1 MHFVK
6 SSRCGIYLHSASCFI
21 PLNTWNCKAEVAL
34 SQLTVCIGV
43 CIIKLIKLLF
53 ASFHLLAILGND
65 SGNEP
70 QDISEVHPSIKGGDI
85 WPKMI
90 SMKQQESYGNIGA
103 CCLNNS
109 ACYSLSCELI
119 PDHQILY
126 DVIHISLL
134 TIQPDHSA
142 SFSLKGVD
150 AIWMIRWYNL
160 QLYPF
165 FALSL

>member
-6 SSRCGIYLHSASCFI
+6 SSRCGSYLHSASCFI

-90 SMKQQESYGNIGA
+90 SMKQQDPLESHDWPYLRMQFRFAVLSSTFVRFPNVETEVGNVLL
-103 CCLNNS
+103 CKS
-109 ACYSLSCELI
+109 SLVPC
-119 PDHQILY
+119 
-126 DVIHISLL
+126 
-134 TIQPDHSA
+134 
-142 SFSLKGVD
+142 
-150 AIWMIRWYNL
+150 
-160 QLYPF
+160 F
-165 FALSL
+165 FGML

>member
-1 MHFVK
+1 M
-6 SSRCGIYLHSASCFI
+6 R
-21 PLNTWNCKAEVAL
+21 NCKAEGYP
-34 SQLTVCIGV
+34 SQLTVCTV
-43 CIIKLIKLLF
+43 
-53 ASFHLLAILGND
+53 LAPLCFSSDCGFRDMLQNHSWND
-65 SGNEP
+65 L

-134 TIQPDHSA
+134 SIQPDHSA

-150 AIWMIRWYNL
+150 AIWMIRWDNL

>member
-1 MHFVK
+1 MADNF
-6 SSRCGIYLHSASCFI
+6 
-21 PLNTWNCKAEVAL
+21 
-34 SQLTVCIGV
+34 
-43 CIIKLIKLLF
+43 
-53 ASFHLLAILGND
+53 
-65 SGNEP
+65 
-70 QDISEVHPSIKGGDI
+70 
-85 WPKMI
+85 
-90 SMKQQESYGNIGA
+90 NIGA

-119 PDHQILY
+119 PDHHILY
-126 DVIHISLL
+126 DVIHIPLL

-142 SFSLKGVD
+142 SFSLKGGD